1 MPAAKVE
8 RKVGQLAATDSGW
21 RSIKAMTGSMGM
33 RANSVVQW
41 SPSSRSPAGGLGKR
55 SFEGVDN
62 NVTANSD
69 NYQTDPS

>member
-1 MPAAKVE
+1 
-8 RKVGQLAATDSGW
+8 
-21 RSIKAMTGSMGM
+21 MTGSMGM